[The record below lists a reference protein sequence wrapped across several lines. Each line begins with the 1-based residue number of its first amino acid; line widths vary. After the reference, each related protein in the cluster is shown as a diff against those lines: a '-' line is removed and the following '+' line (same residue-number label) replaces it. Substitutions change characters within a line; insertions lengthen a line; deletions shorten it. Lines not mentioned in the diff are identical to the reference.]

1 MHLFM
6 ATLSTETN
14 TFSPIRTGL
23 RDYEAFYM
31 RHGTAT
37 SEPPNLMTE
46 ALHVWR
52 QRAESLGGRVTESL
66 AAIAEPAGLTTRAAY
81 AALKGEILDD
91 LQAAGQVDLVLLQ
104 LHGAMVAEGCD
115 DCEADI
121 TAEVRRLCPD
131 AVIGIAL
138 DCHCHLTDALL
149 EVADLVICFKEY
161 PHDDATARAE
171 ELFDLALATR
181 RGEIAPV
188 MGLFDCR
195 MISLFLT
202 KAAPMA
208 GFVQEMKDTEAQA
221 GILSVSLGHGF
232 PWADLPETGA
242 RMLVVADGDQ
252 GLAQTTAERLGRH
265 FYDLRNEIVP
275 HYPDLSTGL
284 DRALSAG
291 AGPVVLADMSD
302 NPGAGAPGD
311 SSFVLREILDRGLG
325 QVASGFYFDPMA
337 VQYCQDAGE
346 GAEITLRLGGKTE
359 PASGMPV
366 DVTGRIM
373 RIAEGLGQHL
383 GAGLEPLG
391 TMVWLRLPGE
401 VDLLINNLRTQ
412 VYHPEAFEQMGI
424 RLAEKRLVVVKSL
437 FHFYGPFAQIS
448 PHVIFCATPGRV
460 NPDTSAIPFTRRTKD
475 FWPVVD
481 DPFGGTALSNR
492 QSGRSSSV

>member
-37 SEPPNLMTE
+37 AEPPNLMTE

-52 QRAESLGGRVTESL
+52 QRAEALGGQVTESL

-81 AALKGEILDD
+81 AALKGEILAD
-91 LQAAGQVDLVLLQ
+91 LKASGTVDMVLLQ

-121 TAEVRRLCPD
+121 TAEIRRICPD

-149 EVADLVICFKEY
+149 EAADLVICFKEY

-171 ELFDLALATR
+171 ELFDLALAAH

-188 MGLFDCR
+188 MALFDCR

-202 KAAPMA
+202 KAEPMA
-208 GFVQEMKDTEAQA
+208 GFVRQMRETEAQP
-221 GILSVSLGHGF
+221 GILSASLGHGF

-242 RMLVVADGDQ
+242 RMLVIADGDKA
-252 GLAQTTAERLGRH
+252 LAQSTAEQLGRR
-265 FYDLRNEIVP
+265 FYGLRNQVVP
-275 HYPDLSTGL
+275 AYPTLSTGL
-284 DRALSAG
+284 DRALSAS

-311 SSFVLREILDRGLG
+311 STFVLREVLDRGLHN
-325 QVASGFYFDPMA
+325 VASGFYFDPMA

-391 TMVWLRLPGE
+391 TMIWLRLPGQI
-401 VDLLINNLRTQ
+401 DLLINNLRTQ

-424 RLAEKRLVVVKSL
+424 QLAEKRLIVVKSL
-437 FHFYGPFAQIS
+437 FHFYGPFSQIS
-448 PHVIFCATPGRV
+448 PNVIFCATPGRV
-460 NPDTSAIPFTRRTKD
+460 NPDTSAIQFTRRAPD
-475 FWPVVD
+475 YWPLVDCVV
-481 DPFGGTALSNR
+481 
-492 QSGRSSSV
+492 GRN